1 MIGSDKL
8 ILNKSKETT
17 NKILGGS
24 LGNELDRAII
34 VEEDA
39 HEDKDED
46 VKKDHKA
53 LFSNIKSSSGKG
65 DLENMFGS
73 F

>member
-39 HEDKDED
+39 QEDKTCL
-46 VKKDHKA
+46 VHSKK
-53 LFSNIKSSSGKG
+53 
-65 DLENMFGS
+65 S
-73 F
+73 FCKKIMLLKKKLSRMIL